1 MITIFEGARNSG
13 KTFLA
18 NAYAKQTNLPIYKF
32 EFSGWFSELMIPD
45 DDPTTHY
52 FALGK
57 EAMLLQLNRDGFLS
71 DFILD
76 RGFLTV
82 LTWGIISDRITHQL
96 ALQQLNLLRDK
107 GLLGNLKIILVEGTN
122 PSSEAR
128 NKDLWD
134 FRENSSQEKETLLN
148 LVSTLQLIEP
158 DIQIVKLINDFTDKT
173 SSNLTEL
180 I

>member
-18 NAYAKQTNLPIYKF
+18 NKYSQQTGIPIFKF
-32 EFSGWFSELMIPD
+32 EFAGWFSGLGIPD
-45 DDPTTHY
+45 EDPKTHY

-57 EAMLLQLNRDGFLS
+57 ESMLLQLNRDGLLPH
-71 DFILD
+71 FILD

-82 LTWGIISDRITHQL
+82 FTWGIISKRISQKD

-107 GLLGNLKIILVEGTN
+107 GLLVNLKVAVVEGTN
-122 PSSEAR
+122 PESR
-128 NKDLWD
+128 TKDNWD
-134 FRENSSQEKETLLN
+134 FREGTMEEKETLMN
-148 LVSTLQLIEP
+148 LISVIKLIQP
-158 DIQIVKLINDFTDKT
+158 DIEIVKLTNDFTHMTTK
-173 SSNLTEL
+173 NLIHL

>member
-18 NAYAKQTNLPIYKF
+18 NKYSQQTGIPIFKF
-32 EFSGWFSELMIPD
+32 EFAGWFSGLGIPD
-45 DDPTTHY
+45 EDPKTHY

-57 EAMLLQLNRDGFLS
+57 EAMLLQLNRDGLLPH
-71 DFILD
+71 FILD

-82 LTWGIISDRITHQL
+82 LTWGIISKRISQKD

-107 GLLGNLKIILVEGTN
+107 GLLVNLKVAVVEGTN
-122 PSSEAR
+122 PESR
-128 NKDLWD
+128 TKDNWD
-134 FRENSSQEKETLLN
+134 FREGTMEEKETLMN
-148 LVSTLQLIEP
+148 LISVIKLIQP
-158 DIQIVKLINDFTDKT
+158 DIEIVKLTNDFTHMTTK
-173 SSNLTEL
+173 NLIHL